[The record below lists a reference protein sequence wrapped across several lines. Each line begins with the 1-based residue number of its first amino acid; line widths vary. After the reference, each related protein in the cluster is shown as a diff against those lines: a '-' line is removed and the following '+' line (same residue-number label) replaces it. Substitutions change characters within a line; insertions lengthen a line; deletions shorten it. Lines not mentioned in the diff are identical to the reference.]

1 MSQEQVDVAKRALE
15 AFNRRDFD
23 VLVELITPDIEW
35 YPAMPGAVKDGY
47 IGRAGVEAYLGE
59 VRNTWKDYR
68 ARSTAFSE
76 CPGGLLV
83 LGRAEGR
90 GRDTGVKVDSPLG
103 MVIDFRDGRISR
115 VRSYLDHG
123 EAAHAARAHDHH
135 HRLHAG

>member
-1 MSQEQVDVAKRALE
+1 VSEQDVDVARRALE

-68 ARSTAFSE
+68 ARSSVFSE
-76 CPGGLLV
+76 RPGGVLV
-83 LGRAEGR
+83 LGRAEGQ
-90 GRDTGVKVDSPLG
+90 GRDAGVKVDSPLG

-115 VRSYLDHG
+115 VRSYLDHD
-123 EAAHAARAHDHH
+123 EASHAAHTS
-135 HRLHAG
+135 RLHR